1 MRLKRS
7 SIPLLQLLC
16 FLNRVHYVSATD
28 CSLHGAEHLLLLHSA
43 SLAGPKQFIHL
54 TTISGENTP
63 TCNAVFLHKNAD
75 SALSV
80 RIVAA
85 LPDELHT

>member
-43 SLAGPKQFIHL
+43 SLAGPKLFIQL
-54 TTISGENTP
+54 TKIIGENTS
-63 TCNAVFLHKNAD
+63 TIKAVFRHKNTD

-85 LPDELHT
+85 LPGGLHT